1 MDDLGSRTLNPW
13 VSMWTRPRATI
24 QQIVDTNP
32 ERAVVL
38 LSAVAGIG
46 QALDRASA
54 KNMGDKLD
62 WPMILLF
69 AALLGPVA
77 GILGLYVG
85 GALLRWTGSWMGGQ
99 GSSRYIRAAVA
110 WSNVPE
116 IWAMLLWVPGL
127 ALFGQE
133 LFTSKTPLIDADPA
147 RLAAFLGFAA
157 VELVL
162 TVWALVVFLKSLG
175 QVQGFSAWKALGNA
189 LLAALV
195 VIVPLAAI
203 GIAAALVI
211 PALVR

>member
-1 MDDLGSRTLNPW
+1 MDDRSSRTLNPW
-13 VSMWTRPRATI
+13 LSMWTRPRATI
-24 QQIVDTNP
+24 QQIVDANP
-32 ERAVVL
+32 ERGVLL

-99 GSSRYIRAAVA
+99 GSSRNIRAAIA

-116 IWAMLLWVPGL
+116 IWAMLLWVPSL

-133 LFTSKTPLIDADPA
+133 LFTSKTPLIDADPV
-147 RLAAFLGFAA
+147 RLAAFLGFAG

-162 TVWALVVFLKSLG
+162 AVWALVVFLKSLG

-211 PALVR
+211 PALMR

>member
-1 MDDLGSRTLNPW
+1 MDDRSSRTLNPW
-13 VSMWTRPRATI
+13 LSMWTRPRATI
-24 QQIVDTNP
+24 QQIVDANP
-32 ERAVVL
+32 ERGVLL

-46 QALDRASA
+46 QALDRACA
-54 KNMGDKLD
+54 KNLGDKLD
-62 WPMILLF
+62 WPLILLF
-69 AALLGPVA
+69 AALVGPVA
-77 GILGLYVG
+77 GILGLFVG

-99 GSSRYIRAAVA
+99 GSSRNIRAAIA

-116 IWAMLLWVPGL
+116 IWAMLLWVPSL

-133 LFTSKTPLIDADPA
+133 LFTSKTPLIDADPV
-147 RLAAFLGFAA
+147 RLAAFLGFAG

-162 TVWALVVFLKSLG
+162 AVWALVVFLKSLG

-189 LLAALV
+189 LLTALV

-211 PALVR
+211 PVLTR